1 MKHPFLGSGKSAHQR
16 RFSPF
21 ANAQPEAHTYLR
33 TVTVCLLLLFTLAST
48 PFTSS
53 LALAQTCTP
62 TFVASYGDQERFYG
76 VYVSGNT
83 AYVADIYGL
92 RILDVTNPA
101 SPYLLGSFGRGFEPL
116 DVYVSGSTAYLA
128 CFYNGLV
135 LIDVTNSASPSLLGI
150 YNPPGELAYSVCVSG
165 GTAYVA
171 YDYSGLQIID
181 VSDPSAPALL
191 GSYNTVGP
199 AFDVYVSGN
208 MAYVANGLGL
218 QIIDVTNPSSPS
230 LLGWYETP
238 GVALGVYVSGNTA
251 YVADG
256 YYGLQIIDVTDPTSP
271 SLLANYETPG
281 YPEDVY
287 VSGNTAY
294 VADVLSLQI
303 IDITDPTSP
312 SLLANY
318 ETPGYAERV
327 YVSGNTAYVVG
338 EYNGLQILDVTGC
351 GGTPSED
358 CTNGIDDDADGL
370 LDCDDPDCGE
380 YPACL
385 CQCPDGPKGCI
396 SGAVMDLEGN
406 PVVGSRVWLITWLGE
421 WRFWSTLTESSGCYT
436 FTRLPDWF
444 YFVAMRRECSLST
457 ESHRV
462 VIQDGAKVNHM
473 DFVCG
478 Q

>member
-1 MKHPFLGSGKSAHQR
+1 
-16 RFSPF
+16 
-21 ANAQPEAHTYLR
+21 
-33 TVTVCLLLLFTLAST
+33 LFTLAST

-62 TFVASYGDQERFYG
+62 TLVASYGEQERFWG

-83 AYVADIYGL
+83 AYVADFYGL

-101 SPYLLGSFGRGFEPL
+101 SPYLLGSFGSVFLPL
-116 DVYVSGSTAYLA
+116 DVYVSGSTAYL
-128 CFYNGLV
+128 CNFFNGLI
-135 LIDVTNSASPSLLGI
+135 LIDVTNYASPSLLGI
-150 YNPPGELAYSVCVSG
+150 YDPLAGEESAYDVCVSG

-171 YDYSGLQIID
+171 YDDSGLQIID

-208 MAYVANGLGL
+208 MAYVADGLGL
-218 QIIDVTNPSSPS
+218 HIIDVTNPSSPS
-230 LLGWYETP
+230 LLGWYETQGAAP
-238 GVALGVYVSGNTA
+238 GVYVSGNTA
-251 YVADG
+251 YVADA
-256 YYGLQIIDVTDPTSP
+256 YGLQIIDVTDPTSP
-271 SLLANYETPG
+271 SLLAT
-281 YPEDVY
+281 
-287 VSGNTAY
+287 
-294 VADVLSLQI
+294 
-303 IDITDPTSP
+303 
-312 SLLANY
+312 Y
-318 ETPGYAERV
+318 ETPGYADRV

-338 EYNGLQILDVTGC
+338 DFYGLQILDVTGC

-385 CQCPDGPKGCI
+385 CRCPDGPKGCI

-421 WRFWSTLTESSGCYT
+421 WRFWSPLTESSGCYT